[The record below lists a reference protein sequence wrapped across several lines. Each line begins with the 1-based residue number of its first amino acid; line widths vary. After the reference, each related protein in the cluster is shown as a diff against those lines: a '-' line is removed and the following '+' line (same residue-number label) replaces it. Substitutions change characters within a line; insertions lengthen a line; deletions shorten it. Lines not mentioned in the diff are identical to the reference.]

1 MDEEIERLV
10 VSVRADTAA
19 FAGDVK
25 AMKSELDG
33 GLVEGAKRA
42 GRDVENA
49 LVRALRTGRL
59 GFEDLKRTALAAMAE
74 IAAVSIRGGLGALL
88 GGGGKSAGATIGSL
102 LAGLLGAPG
111 RAIGGPVGPMRPY
124 WVGERGPELFVP
136 TASGRVEA
144 ATGGGHGREV
154 RVTINLNAP
163 PGSEA
168 RALQQSGRQVARAVK
183 AALMRVED

>member
-10 VSVRADTAA
+10 VSVRADTSA
-19 FAGDVK
+19 FAQDVK
-25 AMKSELDG
+25 AMRGELDG

-59 GFEDLKRTALAAMAE
+59 GFEELRRTALAAMAE
-74 IAAVSIRGGLGALL
+74 IANVSIRDGLGALL
-88 GGGGKSAGATIGSL
+88 GGGGKAGSIGTL
-102 LAGLLGAPG
+102 LAGLLGASG
-111 RAIGGPVGPMRPY
+111 RAIGGPVAPGRPY

-136 TASGRVEA
+136 TASGRVEPA
-144 ATGGGHGREV
+144 ASAGQGRNV
-154 RVTINLNAP
+154 SVTINLNAP
-163 PGSEA
+163 AGSEA